1 MLEEVYTWVG
11 DVYAVHTV
19 IKSQTGYM
27 MSMDWGTLH
36 CKFIKHNLNMKISTE
51 SKLIRTSDY
60 VPYYI
65 CLRTG
70 SRSTFPL
77 FCVCSYFRLPQN
89 RHAIIS
95 TNILKVS
102 IFE

>member
-36 CKFIKHNLNMKISTE
+36 CKFSKRNLNMKISTE
-51 SKLIRTSDY
+51 SKLIRTS
-60 VPYYI
+60 PKTYI
-65 CLRTG
+65 VWNVITG
-70 SRSTFPL
+70 SDKF
-77 FCVCSYFRLPQN
+77 
-89 RHAIIS
+89 
-95 TNILKVS
+95 
-102 IFE
+102 